1 MKLAT
6 LADLERSHQLLE
18 DRIAEAMLHRSVD
31 DLEIVD
37 LKRQKLHI
45 KEEIERLRHEVEE
58 GVLASRDGSGMHYI
72 ITGTDSAGALSL
84 RRDSAG
90 AAVKKAVELM
100 ADGCRDVRITAPDG
114 RMYSHA
120 EFPQLGTPEKA

>member
-1 MKLAT
+1 MMKLAS
-6 LADLERSHQLLE
+6 LADLERSHQRLE
-18 DRIAEAMLHRSVD
+18 ECIAEAMLHRSVD

-45 KEEIERLRHEVEE
+45 KEEIERLRHEAKE
-58 GVLASRDGSGMHYI
+58 GALAKTDGSGMHYI

-84 RRDSAG
+84 RRGSAG

-100 ADGCRDVRITAPDG
+100 VDGCMDVRITAPDG
-114 RMYSHA
+114 RIYSHA
-120 EFPQLGTPEKA
+120 EFPQLGTPE